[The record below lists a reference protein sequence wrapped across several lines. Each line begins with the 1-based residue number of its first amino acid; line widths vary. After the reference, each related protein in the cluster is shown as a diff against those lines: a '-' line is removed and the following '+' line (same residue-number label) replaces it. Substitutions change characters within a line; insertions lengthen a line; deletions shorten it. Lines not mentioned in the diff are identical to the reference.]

1 MQLTPQIVRLALN
14 TLSRNATV
22 DKTTGEV
29 PAVWARAPITFACAI
44 FRGAPSADTLIGD
57 WPDFQH
63 ASLVVRDNS
72 STGAVLLVKTLA
84 AAALNAALTWA
95 DWSGDTAAHFSFA
108 LSTDEM
114 NLKSASL
121 FVSVRVA
128 TTTDSIPVGYTRIA
142 VTDDGAGNPGSA
154 PAPDYTSW
162 SKAEADVRFLQPGA
176 LGTLEPRLV
185 NPDADGKVLAS
196 TAAGVR
202 SWVAIPLAPKWQN
215 KSAAYDALSGDKLL
229 ADTSAGAFTIT
240 LPAAPTA
247 DDSVMIADAQGTF
260 AAHNLTLSRNGQ
272 SIDGA
277 AEDLVLDVNNA
288 SVELVFAG
296 GAKGWQVIRRS

>member
-14 TLSRNATV
+14 TLSRSATV

-29 PAVWARAPITFACAI
+29 PAVWARAPITFACAL
-44 FRGAPSADTLIGD
+44 FLGPPAEGTLIGD

-72 STGAVLLVKTLA
+72 ASGAVLLVKTLD

-95 DWSGDTAAHFSFA
+95 NWSGDTAAHFSFA

-121 FVSVRVA
+121 FVSIRVA
-128 TTTDSIPVGYTRIA
+128 TVTESIPIGYTKIA

-162 SKAEADVRFLQPGA
+162 SKTEADARFVQPGS
-176 LGTLEPRLV
+176 GTTLAYHDPDSGKWFRYQ
-185 NPDADGKVLAS
+185 PDATGALH
-196 TAAGVR
+196 
-202 SWVAIPLAPKWQN
+202 AIE
-215 KSAAYDALSGDKLL
+215 
-229 ADTSAGAFTIT
+229 I
-240 LPAAPTA
+240 
-247 DDSVMIADAQGTF
+247 
-260 AAHNLTLSRNGQ
+260 
-272 SIDGA
+272 
-277 AEDLVLDVNNA
+277 
-288 SVELVFAG
+288 
-296 GAKGWQVIRRS
+296 VIG